1 MAVSPVPHQFSPSS
15 VLRLKTALAKRT
27 GRPEVEMQ
35 GPEEGLGRR
44 RSSRIMEETS
54 GMEEDDEEETVAT
67 AHGRRGRRDGEVL
80 APH

>member
-1 MAVSPVPHQFSPSS
+1 
-15 VLRLKTALAKRT
+15 
-27 GRPEVEMQ
+27 MQ

-67 AHGRRGRRDGEVL
+67 VHGRRGRRDEEVL
-80 APH
+80 SPTLKTVGVGNRLFLFLE